1 MSYRSGRHFLQLPGP
16 TQVPGRVF
24 RAMNRAV
31 LDHRGPEFGR
41 LARGLFDGLKRVF
54 GDPAHVFIF
63 PSSAS
68 GCWETALV
76 NTLSPGDRVL
86 LWNHGFFASK
96 WGDFARE
103 LGFDVEA
110 LAGDWRHPAD
120 PERIASRLAQ
130 DREREIRAVL
140 VVHNETSTGVT
151 SDIAAVRAALDDA
164 GHPALLM
171 VDAVSSLAATP
182 YRQAEWGVDV
192 TVCGSQKGLMLPPGL
207 GFCAVSETAL
217 DRHRALP
224 RAPRAYFDWTEM
236 LRENEKGYFP
246 YTPPTT
252 LLYGLEASLAML
264 REEGAAAT
272 FARHARLAEAT
283 RRAVA
288 GWGLRNY
295 CEDPGAV
302 SSAGTT
308 VLVGAGEDAEVFRL
322 AVLERFDMSLGT
334 GLGPLKG
341 KVFRIGHLG
350 DLNELMLMGALAGVE
365 MGLKTSGIA
374 HQAGGLAAAADFLAA
389 APAAT
394 ASDPA

>member
-41 LARGLFDGLKRVF
+41 LARGLFDGLKGVF

-96 WGDFARE
+96 WGDFARA

-130 DREREIRAVL
+130 DRERKIRAVL

-207 GFCAVSETAL
+207 GFCAVSEAAL
-217 DRHRALP
+217 DRHRAAP

-236 LRENEKGYFP
+236 LRENERGYFP

-295 CEDPGAV
+295 CQDPGAV

-308 VLVGAGEDAEVFRL
+308 VLVGEGEDAEAFRL

-374 HQAGGLAAAADFLAA
+374 HAAGGLAAAADFLAA
-389 APAAT
+389 G
-394 ASDPA
+394 

>member
-41 LARGLFDGLKRVF
+41 LARGLFDGLKGVF
-54 GDPAHVFIF
+54 GDPEHVFIF

-96 WGDFARE
+96 WGDFARA

-110 LAGDWRHPAD
+110 LAGDWRRPAD
-120 PERIASRLAQ
+120 AERIASRLAQ

-295 CEDPGAV
+295 CQDPGAV

-308 VLVGAGEDAEVFRL
+308 VLVGEGEDAEAFRL

-365 MGLKTSGIA
+365 MGLKSSGIA
-374 HQAGGLAAAADFLAA
+374 HAAGGLAAAADFLAA
-389 APAAT
+389 G
-394 ASDPA
+394 

>member
-41 LARGLFDGLKRVF
+41 LARGLFDGLKQVF
-54 GDPAHVFIF
+54 GEPAHVFIF

-110 LAGDWRHPAD
+110 LAGDWRRPAD

-217 DRHRALP
+217 DRHRAAP

-295 CEDPGAV
+295 CQDPGAV

-308 VLVGAGEDAEVFRL
+308 VLVGEGEDAEVFRL

-365 MGLKTSGIA
+365 MGLKSSGIA
-374 HQAGGLAAAADFLAA
+374 HAAGGLAAAADFLAA
-389 APAAT
+389 G
-394 ASDPA
+394 

>member
-31 LDHRGPEFGR
+31 IDHRGPEFGR
-41 LARGLFDGLKRVF
+41 MTLGLFDGLKSVF

-96 WGDFARE
+96 WGDFARD
-103 LGFDVEA
+103 LGFDVEV

-120 PERIASRLAQ
+120 PERIAARLVQ
-130 DREREIRAVL
+130 DREREIQALL

-151 SDIAAVRAALDDA
+151 SDIAAVRAALDEAD
-164 GHPALLM
+164 HPALLM

-182 YRQAEWGVDV
+182 FRQAEWGVDV
-192 TVCGSQKGLMLPPGL
+192 TVSGSQKGLMLPPGL
-207 GFCAVSETAL
+207 GFCAVSGTAL
-217 DRHRALP
+217 DRHRARP
-224 RAPRAYFDWTEM
+224 RAPRAYFDWTAM
-236 LRENEKGYFP
+236 LRDNERGYFP

-264 REEGAAAT
+264 REEGTDAT

-295 CEDPGAV
+295 CQDPRAV

-308 VLVGAGEDAEVFRL
+308 VLVGDGEDAEAFRL
-322 AVLERFDMSLGT
+322 AVLERYDLSLGT
-334 GLGPLKG
+334 GLGPLQG

-374 HQAGGLAAAADFLAA
+374 HTAGGLAAAADFLA
-389 APAAT
+389 T
-394 ASDPA
+394 A